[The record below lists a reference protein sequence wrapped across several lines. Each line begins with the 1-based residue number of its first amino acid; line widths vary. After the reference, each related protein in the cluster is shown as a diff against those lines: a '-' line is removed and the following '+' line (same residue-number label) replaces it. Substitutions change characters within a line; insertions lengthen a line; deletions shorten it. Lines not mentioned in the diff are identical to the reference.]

1 MKAFMLC
8 VSFLSRRSATKARG
22 AHSSVDVDDR
32 AALDFTSEDARGDVR
47 HLRQRSERRGP
58 CQLSK
63 VEIER
68 KPRPGFEAHQLP
80 RVHGVASGARPRTV
94 PAKGCSVILTLR
106 RPIL

>member
-32 AALDFTSEDARGDVR
+32 AALAFTSEDARGDVR
-47 HLRQRSERRGP
+47 QLRQRYERRGP

-63 VEIER
+63 VEIAR
-68 KPRPGFEAHQLP
+68 QPRPCFEAH
-80 RVHGVASGARPRTV
+80 R
-94 PAKGCSVILTLR
+94 LR
-106 RPIL
+106 RVDGVDSGLRDFAKDAGEDGCRQVEPS

>member
-47 HLRQRSERRGP
+47 HLRQRYERRGP

-63 VEIER
+63 VEIAR
-68 KPRPGFEAHQLP
+68 KPRPGFEAH
-80 RVHGVASGARPRTV
+80 RDRKSTR
-94 PAKGCSVILTLR
+94 LTSSHSCDYR
-106 RPIL
+106 MPPSA